1 MRRGQPYG
9 ALAST
14 TGAHDRLLGRP
25 TGTSLRLWLR
35 TSRRGVT
42 AVRATLPRGAGDR
55 ALILRPRS
63 A

>member
-25 TGTSLRLWLR
+25 TGASLRLWAANEP
-35 TSRRGVT
+35 SRRDR
-42 AVRATLPRGAGDR
+42 RARNAR
-55 ALILRPRS
+55 ARRRRPS
-63 A
+63 S